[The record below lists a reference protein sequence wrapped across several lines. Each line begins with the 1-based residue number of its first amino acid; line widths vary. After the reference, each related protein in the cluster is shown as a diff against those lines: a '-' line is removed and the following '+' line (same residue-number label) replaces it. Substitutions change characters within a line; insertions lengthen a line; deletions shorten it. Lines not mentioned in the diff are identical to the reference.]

1 MGSLGVNVRLFEKE
15 NKMRQNIIRKTED
28 ELIHDKTFILW
39 CLFPT
44 QELNEFYQDYL
55 KLYPEDEALLLSA
68 RNKVRKL
75 RLSTRGTAM
84 TSIEH
89 DVLKNR
95 IQQGIAKR
103 QKRQLFLRISYL
115 AAACILLLILV
126 NLFQQAG
133 ISENE
138 METMPLTAE
147 SLQLDQQQ
155 TEVEL
160 QLANEQTMQV
170 PNNTEIRVDAKG
182 QIQIENKAIHSI
194 AQATPSVAVSQ
205 ENTLRVPRG
214 RRSFLILP
222 DSSQVWV
229 NAGTI
234 LRFPQQFQ
242 ADNRTIHVNGEIYLE
257 VKKDPTRPFFV
268 KTSQMD
274 IRVLGT
280 SFCVTAYQD
289 EEAQSV
295 VLKEGLVA
303 VNDRNGTEQKITPDE
318 MLVLSQDQMTVKEVD
333 PYNYISWI
341 DGILQFKERN
351 LGQIL
356 DQLSRYYRITF
367 NCPEE
372 LESFKYS
379 GKLVLFDDIHQVLN
393 TLKTSLP
400 ISYQEKDEVIDI
412 YPTQE

>member
-68 RNKVRKL
+68 RNKVKKL

-194 AQATPSVAVSQ
+194 AQATPSVAMPQ

-222 DSSQVWV
+222 DSSKVWV

-367 NCPEE
+367 NSIARKNLNP
-372 LESFKYS
+372 SNAPGSWSYS
-379 GKLVLFDDIHQVLN
+379 M
-393 TLKTSLP
+393 
-400 ISYQEKDEVIDI
+400 ISIKC
-412 YPTQE
+412 

>member
-1 MGSLGVNVRLFEKE
+1 
-15 NKMRQNIIRKTED
+15 MRQNIIRKTED

-75 RLSTRGTAM
+75 RLSTRGTTM

-126 NLFQQAG
+126 NLFQQTG

-160 QLANEQTMQV
+160 QLANEQTIKPLFLFPVRKRMMLS
-170 PNNTEIRVDAKG
+170 IF
-182 QIQIENKAIHSI
+182 IQ
-194 AQATPSVAVSQ
+194 
-205 ENTLRVPRG
+205 
-214 RRSFLILP
+214 
-222 DSSQVWV
+222 
-229 NAGTI
+229 
-234 LRFPQQFQ
+234 
-242 ADNRTIHVNGEIYLE
+242 
-257 VKKDPTRPFFV
+257 
-268 KTSQMD
+268 
-274 IRVLGT
+274 
-280 SFCVTAYQD
+280 
-289 EEAQSV
+289 
-295 VLKEGLVA
+295 
-303 VNDRNGTEQKITPDE
+303 
-318 MLVLSQDQMTVKEVD
+318 
-333 PYNYISWI
+333 
-341 DGILQFKERN
+341 
-351 LGQIL
+351 
-356 DQLSRYYRITF
+356 
-367 NCPEE
+367 
-372 LESFKYS
+372 
-379 GKLVLFDDIHQVLN
+379 
-393 TLKTSLP
+393 
-400 ISYQEKDEVIDI
+400 
-412 YPTQE
+412 

>member
-126 NLFQQAG
+126 NLFQQRG

-182 QIQIENKAIHSI
+182 HIQIENKAIHSI
-194 AQATPSVAVSQ
+194 AQATPSVAVPQ

-222 DSSQVWV
+222 DSSKVWV

-242 ADNRTIHVNGEIYLE
+242 SDNRTIHVNGEIYLE

-280 SFCVTAYQD
+280 SFCVTAYQ
-289 EEAQSV
+289 EEETQSV

-303 VNDRNGTEQKITPDE
+303 INDRNGTEQKITPDE
-318 MLVLSQDQMTVKEVD
+318 MLVLTQDQMTVKEVD

-372 LESFKYS
+372 LESFNAPGSWSYS
-379 GKLVLFDDIHQVLN
+379 M
-393 TLKTSLP
+393 
-400 ISYQEKDEVIDI
+400 ISIKC
-412 YPTQE
+412 

>member
-44 QELNEFYQDYL
+44 QELNEFYQEYL

-126 NLFQQAG
+126 NLFQQTG

-182 QIQIENKAIHSI
+182 QVQIENKAIHSI
-194 AQATPSVAVSQ
+194 AQATPSVAVPQ

-222 DSSQVWV
+222 DSSKVWV

-318 MLVLSQDQMTVKEVD
+318 MLVLSQEQMTVKEVD

-367 NCPEE
+367 
-372 LESFKYS
+372 
-379 GKLVLFDDIHQVLN
+379 
-393 TLKTSLP
+393 T
-400 ISYQEKDEVIDI
+400 
-412 YPTQE
+412 

>member
-1 MGSLGVNVRLFEKE
+1 
-15 NKMRQNIIRKTED
+15 MRQNITRKTED
-28 ELIHDKTFILW
+28 ELIHEKTFILW

-44 QELNEFYQDYL
+44 QELDAFYQDYL
-55 KLYPEDEALLLSA
+55 RLYPEDEAMLLAA

-75 RLSTRGTAM
+75 RLHPQGAM
-84 TSIEH
+84 MTPIEH
-89 DVLKNR
+89 AVLKNK

-103 QKRQLFLRISYL
+103 QKRQRILRISYL
-115 AAACILLLILV
+115 AAACILLFILV
-126 NLFQQAG
+126 NIFRQTG
-133 ISENE
+133 IPENE
-138 METMPLTAE
+138 MNTMPLTAE
-147 SLQLDQQQ
+147 NLQLDQQQ
-155 TEVEL
+155 TEIEL

-170 PNNTEIRVDAKG
+170 PNNTEIRVDSKG
-182 QIQIENKAIHSI
+182 QIQIEDKAINPV
-194 AQATPSVAVSQ
+194 AQSTTPAAVPQ
-205 ENTLRVPRG
+205 ENTLRVPYG
-214 RRSFLILP
+214 RRSFLVLP
-222 DSSQVWV
+222 DSTKVWV

-257 VKKDPTRPFFV
+257 VKKDPTRPFYV
-268 KTSQMD
+268 KTTQMD

-280 SFCVTAYQD
+280 SFCVTAYQ
-289 EEAQSV
+289 EEDAQSV

-303 VNDRNGTEQKITPDE
+303 VNDRNGSEQKITPDE
-318 MLVLSQDQMTVKEVD
+318 MLVLSQNQMTVKEVD

-372 LESFKYS
+372 LESFKCS

-393 TLKTSLP
+393 TLQTTLP
-400 ISYQEKDEVIDI
+400 ISYQEKDEVIAI
-412 YPTQE
+412 YPTK

>member
-1 MGSLGVNVRLFEKE
+1 
-15 NKMRQNIIRKTED
+15 MRQNIIRKTED

-89 DVLKNR
+89 DVLRNR

-126 NLFQQAG
+126 NLFQQRG

-194 AQATPSVAVSQ
+194 AQATPSVAASQ

-222 DSSQVWV
+222 DSSKVWV

-257 VKKDPTRPFFV
+257 VKKDPTRPFLRQQESGRDASKERLHPVFEHGEHARHSLV
-268 KTSQMD
+268 VTH
-274 IRVLGT
+274 GT
-280 SFCVTAYQD
+280 PKLFPPRHRDGHAA
-289 EEAQSV
+289 E
-295 VLKEGLVA
+295 VA
-303 VNDRNGTEQKITPDE
+303 VLVNDGGA
-318 MLVLSQDQMTVKEVD
+318 VL
-333 PYNYISWI
+333 
-341 DGILQFKERN
+341 
-351 LGQIL
+351 
-356 DQLSRYYRITF
+356 
-367 NCPEE
+367 
-372 LESFKYS
+372 
-379 GKLVLFDDIHQVLN
+379 
-393 TLKTSLP
+393 
-400 ISYQEKDEVIDI
+400 
-412 YPTQE
+412 